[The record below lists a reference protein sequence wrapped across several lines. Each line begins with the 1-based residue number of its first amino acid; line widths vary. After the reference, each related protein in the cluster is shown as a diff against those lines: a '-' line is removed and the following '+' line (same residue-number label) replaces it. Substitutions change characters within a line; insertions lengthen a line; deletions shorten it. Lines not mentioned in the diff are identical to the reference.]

1 MDGNFDQTTNI
12 SKLYR
17 RSHYEPVYTNKYS
30 NQESFISQMEWAPF
44 KSLFWKLR
52 IIQDR
57 FSLISEKI
65 LGFVSNRNM
74 VSEENI
80 CPENSNKLSDDVLH
94 YWIFS
99 FG

>member
-1 MDGNFDQTTNI
+1 MWTAILIKQQTFLNFTEDLI
-12 SKLYR
+12 
-17 RSHYEPVYTNKYS
+17 
-30 NQESFISQMEWAPF
+30 M
-44 KSLFWKLR
+44 SLFILINIQIKKVLYLRWNERHLKAYFETLR

-80 CPENSNKLSDDVLH
+80 CPENSNKLSDDVLR
-94 YWIFS
+94 Y
-99 FG
+99 

>member
-1 MDGNFDQTTNI
+1 MWTAILIKQQTFLNFTEDLI
-12 SKLYR
+12 
-17 RSHYEPVYTNKYS
+17 
-30 NQESFISQMEWAPF
+30 M
-44 KSLFWKLR
+44 SLFILINIQIKKVLYLRWNERHLKAYFETLR

-80 CPENSNKLSDDVLH
+80 CPENSNKLCDDVLR
-94 YWIFS
+94 Y
-99 FG
+99 